1 MFKYSIHKH
10 HHHQLKPKDSLRE
23 PAASLKWCSIS
34 ICERTFQI
42 FNSLARRFALL
53 MKLKKFLK
61 INKKIHFSAETTAEL
76 TQWSY

>member
-42 FNSLARRFALL
+42 FNSQPRTALCSADEV
-53 MKLKKFLK
+53 
-61 INKKIHFSAETTAEL
+61 KKIFKKK
-76 TQWSY
+76 

>member
-1 MFKYSIHKH
+1 MKKIKKSLKFIWKMFKYSIHKH

-42 FNSLARRFALL
+42 FNSQPRTALCSADEV
-53 MKLKKFLK
+53 KKF
-61 INKKIHFSAETTAEL
+61 
-76 TQWSY
+76 